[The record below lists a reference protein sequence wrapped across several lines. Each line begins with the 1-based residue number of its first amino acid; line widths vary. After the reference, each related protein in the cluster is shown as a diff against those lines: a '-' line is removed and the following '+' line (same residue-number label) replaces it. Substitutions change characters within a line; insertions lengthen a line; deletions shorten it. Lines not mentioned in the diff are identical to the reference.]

1 MSLTDIVCKTA
12 KPEAKS
18 RKLSDGAGL
27 YLEVMPNGSKY
38 WRLKYRYSGKEKR
51 LAFGVYPE
59 VSLKEA
65 REKRDEA
72 RKTLADG
79 QDPSQLK
86 KQKKL
91 TQYISSNNS
100 FEIIAREWHTDR
112 KSAWTERHA
121 TYVLRRLEADIF
133 PILGFKAVQDI
144 TAPELLAA
152 LKKIES
158 RGAVDIAKRALQTTG
173 QVFRYAI
180 ATGRAE
186 RDISSDLKGALKT
199 RKKENYSY
207 LEARELPDFLSKLE
221 NYDGELQTKLAF
233 KLLLLTFVRTG
244 ELRGAK
250 WEEIDL
256 EKNEWRIPAE
266 RMKMRTPHIV
276 PLSTQAISILKE
288 LEPISGHREHIFP
301 NRNKPMTC
309 ISENTILY
317 AIYRMGYHSRA
328 TPHGFR
334 ATASTILNE
343 HSFHSDVI
351 ELQLAHAERNKV
363 RASYNHAQRLTERR
377 AMMQW
382 WADYLA
388 SLSRE
393 DNVTLV
399 NFQKTA

>member
-12 KPEAKS
+12 KPEEKS